1 MGGSGLDHVEMPQE
15 PPGRNPSHTER
26 SEDSVLRGRWGL
38 GAGGGQCE
46 WVLSILLFCPGTG
59 SNACY
64 MEEMRHIDTV
74 EGDEGRMCINM
85 EWGAFG
91 DDGALDDIRTE
102 FDQEIDMGSLNPGKQ
117 L

>member
-1 MGGSGLDHVEMPQE
+1 MPQE
-15 PPGRNPSHTER
+15 SAGRNPSHTER
-26 SEDSVLRGRWGL
+26 SEDSFKREM
-38 GAGGGQCE
+38 GAGGWGGQCE
-46 WVLSILLFCPGTG
+46 WVLRILLFRPGTG